1 MQLTICESVGN
12 WATWL
17 KHDLAGEVVVTE
29 IRRLEEIWPLLDR
42 RVPSI
47 VAVEFTASGV
57 ERSLAALCRV
67 AREYPAAISVALAT
81 RRLAAL
87 GPAAREAG
95 AALFLES
102 ARELPEFVSLVRH
115 LAAKSKFDQAN
126 DADDTSLED
135 RVFASLPWGG

>member
-1 MQLTICESVGN
+1 MQLTVCESGGN
-12 WATWL
+12 RATWL

-42 RVPSI
+42 RVSSI
-47 VAVEFTASGV
+47 VALEITASGV
-57 ERSLAALCRV
+57 ETSLDALCRV
-67 AREYPAAISVALAT
+67 AREYPATISVALAT

-102 ARELPEFVSLVRH
+102 ARELRQLASLARY
-115 LAAKSKFDQAN
+115 LAARSTIDQAS
-126 DADDTSLED
+126 DANVASIED
-135 RVFASLPWGG
+135 RVFASLPWRG